1 MVCQNDESLALTMTS
16 MRLPA
21 VGPPLPPP
29 PPFAPAEVA
38 RPATTPTTTASSAIT
53 ATRERENFM
62 RLIGSCL
69 PLSPAPFAGRR
80 RFPARRAGVEVET
93 FRLTVSCKLQ
103 EHNH

>member
-1 MVCQNDESLALTMTS
+1 MVCQNDESLALTITS

-29 PPFAPAEVA
+29 PPFTPADVA
-38 RPATTPTTTASSAIT
+38 RPATTPTTTTISPIT
-53 ATRERENFM
+53 ATRERENFT

-69 PLSPAPFAGRR
+69 PLSPACAGLPVRR
-80 RFPARRAGVEVET
+80 VRRVGVEVET
-93 FRLTVSCKLQ
+93 FRLTLDCTLQ